1 MKRDKRT
8 NNDLQNTIQ
17 KTKDRVRW
25 SPVTTGDELMW
36 SGRVDIACSTGHEW
50 GNDQEVLTTS
60 RTYSCHLGHIYSV
73 TVSKVMVATV
83 KLSKW
88 WLQLNHKV
96 PLLAPTLQLNHKVP
110 LLAPTLQLNHKV
122 PLLAPTLYHDRN
134 HKFWNIGSTERYI
147 FDMEGRYGRK

>member
-36 SGRVDIACSTGHEW
+36 SGRVGIACSTGHEW

-83 KLSKW
+83 KLSTW

-96 PLLAPTLQLNHKVP
+96 PLLTA
-110 LLAPTLQLNHKV
+110 
-122 PLLAPTLYHDRN
+122 TLYHDRN
-134 HKFWNIGSTERYI
+134 HKLWNIGSTERYI
-147 FDMEGRYGRK
+147 FDFRDVVLLSGYLFMPLVYLVL